1 MLRDLLDLDARLAAG
16 GPRPARHLPWRF
28 ALEVRMFMGG
38 GLAIVDEA
46 ERLGARILGRRPV
59 VSGAHKAR
67 IALGAL
73 LHT

>member
-1 MLRDLLDLDARLAAG
+1 
-16 GPRPARHLPWRF
+16 
-28 ALEVRMFMGG
+28 MFMGG